1 VILRRKRIPP
11 AQPITSKIGG
21 SAASHGEEFAGRPV
35 WYDPMMGRSLAN
47 GRFEVLRLLGEGGM
61 GVVHAARDTERG
73 EVVAVKSLRHLGGEA
88 LLRFK
93 HEFRALQDL
102 HHPNLVALGELLE
115 ENEDWFYTME
125 LVEGVDVLAWVD
137 GDRDRLRDVLRQLA
151 AGLSALHA
159 TGKVHRDIKPS
170 NVLVT
175 HAGRVVLVDFGLVT
189 ESRAAVASDPS
200 IVGTAA
206 YMAPEQAAS
215 RPVGPAADWYA
226 VGCILFEALTGRL
239 PFEGTTIQILM
250 HKLEEDP
257 PLPSQLASVPTDL
270 DALCG
275 ELLRGDPDQR
285 PGADD
290 VLRALR
296 GDQPR
301 AQGTLPPQGTVF
313 VGREAELEAL
323 DDAFAHAS
331 DRVVSVLVHGESGV
345 GKSALVRRFLDRLQ
359 RERDDVI
366 VLHGRCYEREAVRY
380 KTVDGVID
388 ALSRHLVKRTRAE
401 VEELVP
407 PHADVLLQVF
417 PVLARVEAL
426 AGVAPAPGSEAPDP
440 AERRRRLLSALR
452 DLFARLARR
461 GRVVIAIDDLQ
472 WADADGLAA
481 LRELTHTPAQAGGG
495 GMLVIAT
502 GRTAACDQGALR
514 AVQHVR
520 LGPLTE
526 TSSRALAELLARAA
540 GVTRIDPAA
549 IAAEAAGHPLFL
561 DELVRRA
568 AEPDGAGELAPT
580 ELRLDETVR
589 ARIARA
595 PADARRVVTLLAI
608 AGAPL
613 AHDVLARAADVDLAT
628 YLRALDVLRQQRLA
642 RSSGTRRTDPAEIAH
657 DRIAAAVVGG
667 LDAEAQRALHL
678 RLATALAA
686 EPDADSEA
694 LALHWA
700 GAGEPGRA
708 AIHARVAADEAAHE
722 LAFERA
728 ARLYMQVLEHG
739 GGEDDP
745 QLYVRLAH
753 ALVGAG
759 RAAEAAGAYLAAA
772 QLANPDERT
781 TLELEAADQML
792 RSGHVEEGLEIIQRV
807 LPSLGMSYPRSQ
819 TSAVLSVAWRRAR
832 VRLRGLGYRPR
843 DARDVPPGV
852 MRRLDACWMVSVGLG
867 VVDPMRG
874 ADFQARHLLLALDTG
889 EPRRVARSLAAEAAF
904 AATNGKGASE
914 RIEKLLTDA
923 AELAARHDDAYGRAW
938 TMAAGGIAAFLLGRW
953 REARERC
960 EQAER
965 ELRASCVGASWEIS
979 TTQIFGFRARVQLGE
994 LRGLDAHLEQLVS
1007 EARARGDLMAPS
1019 HLLGGHAHL
1028 VALAADDPERSRRDS
1043 RDSLSRWARGAYR
1056 VPHAFDLWAMAQTD
1070 LYIGDAATAWKRV
1083 EDGWPAL
1090 RASRLMRVELIRL
1103 FMTNT
1108 RARAAIAAAA
1118 QGIDVARTVKV
1129 ATEAAAQLER
1139 EPARWARPY
1148 ATMVRAG
1155 LAGVRG
1161 DQAERARLLA
1171 VAADGFASGD
1181 MVLAAISA
1189 RLRRGVALGG
1199 AEGAA
1204 QKALAIAELRERTV
1218 KQPEKL
1224 AAMLVP

>member
-1 VILRRKRIPP
+1 
-11 AQPITSKIGG
+11 
-21 SAASHGEEFAGRPV
+21 
-35 WYDPMMGRSLAN
+35 MGRSLAN

-61 GVVHAARDTERG
+61 GVVHAARDMERG

-102 HHPNLVALGELLE
+102 QHPNLVALGELVE
-115 ENEDWFYTME
+115 EDDDWFYTME
-125 LVEGVDVLAWVD
+125 LVEGVDVLAWID
-137 GDRDRLRDVLRQLA
+137 GDRERLRDVLRQLA
-151 AGLSALHA
+151 AGLGALHA

-239 PFEGTTIQILM
+239 PFEGTTIEILM
-250 HKLEEDP
+250 HKLEVEA
-257 PLPSQLASVPTDL
+257 PLPSQLASVPADL

-275 ELLRGDPDQR
+275 ELLRRDADQR
-285 PGADD
+285 PRADE

-296 GDQPR
+296 ADQPR

-323 DDAFAHAS
+323 ERAFAEAS
-331 DRVVSVLVHGESGV
+331 DRVVTVLVHGESGV
-345 GKSALVRRFLDRLQ
+345 GKSALVRTFVDRLQ

-380 KTVDGVID
+380 KAVDGVID

-426 AGVAPAPGSEAPDP
+426 AVVAPATDAPDP

-452 DLFARLARR
+452 DLFTRLARR

-481 LRELTHTPAQAGGG
+481 LRELTHTPAQPGGG
-495 GMLVIAT
+495 GMLVIGT
-502 GRTAACDQGALR
+502 GRTPACDQGALR
-514 AVQHVR
+514 DVRHVR

-526 TSSRALAELLARAA
+526 TSSRELAEMLARAA
-540 GVTRIDPAA
+540 GLTRVDPGA

-568 AEPDGAGELAPT
+568 AEPDAPGDMA
-580 ELRLDETVR
+580 LDETVR

-595 PADARRVVTLLAI
+595 PADARRVVTLLAV
-608 AGAPL
+608 AGAPI
-613 AHDVLARAADVDLAT
+613 AHDVLARAADLDLAT
-628 YLRALDVLRQQRLA
+628 YLRALDVLRQQRFA

-657 DRIAAAVVGG
+657 DRIAAAVVSG
-667 LDAEAQRALHL
+667 LDASAQQALHL

-686 EPDADSEA
+686 LPDADSEA

-708 AIHARVAADEAAHE
+708 AIHARVAADDAAHE

-745 QLYVRLAH
+745 KLYVRLAQ

-772 QLANPDERT
+772 QLSNPDERT

-807 LPSLGMSYPRSQ
+807 LPSLGMSYPKSQ

-832 VRLRGLGYRPR
+832 VRMRGLGYRPK
-843 DARDVPPGV
+843 DARDVPPQV

-904 AATNGKGASE
+904 AATNGKRASE

-923 AELAARHDDAYGRAW
+923 AELAARHDDPYGRAW

-1007 EARARGDLMAPS
+1007 EARARGDLLAPS
-1019 HLLGGHAHL
+1019 HLLGGHAHV
-1028 VALAADDPERSRRDS
+1028 VALAADDPERARRDS
-1043 RDSLSRWARGAYR
+1043 RDSLSRWARSGYR
-1056 VPHAFDLWAMAQTD
+1056 VPHAFDLWAMTQTD
-1070 LYIGDAATAWKRV
+1070 LYIGDAAMAWKRV

-1108 RARAAIAAAA
+1108 RARAAIAAAS
-1118 QGIDVARTVKV
+1118 QGIDVARTVKI
-1129 ATEAAAQLER
+1129 ATEAAALLER

-1148 ATMVRAG
+1148 AAMVRAG
-1155 LAGVRG
+1155 LAGVTG

-1181 MVLAAISA
+1181 MVLASISA

-1204 QKALAIAELRERTV
+1204 QKALAIAELRDRTV

-1224 AAMLVP
+1224 AAMLAP